1 MCFLELFFLVLGG
14 KESETSGVSVV
25 WFEGERLLG
34 RKRRRRESKEFGREF
49 EVRERLVQW

>member
-34 RKRRRRESKEFGREF
+34 RKRRRESKEFGREF